1 MKRIFIL
8 LIALTLAFSLI
19 GCSKHSN
26 EAVNET
32 VFDAIKHS
40 SETKIE
46 LPDSSSADAD
56 GEIDSAHSLADLEL
70 QENSELSEE
79 EVLAQAQALIE
90 ESKYPQAIGL
100 LSGIANNE
108 DAAKL
113 LDQLYYVISG
123 DYLENLDV
131 GVAAIDRE
139 GHVRMMAH
147 PVYFENVLHA
157 DQEETLKTV
166 GEWENIR
173 RITNGCWIVRRGDK
187 QIQVN
192 KGTSSI
198 LKRL

>member
-1 MKRIFIL
+1 MKRIFTL
-8 LIALTLAFSLI
+8 LIVFTLAFSLI

-32 VFDAIKHS
+32 VFDAIKHI

-79 EVLAQAQALIE
+79 EVLAQALIE

-157 DQEETLKTV
+157 D
-166 GEWENIR
+166 
-173 RITNGCWIVRRGDK
+173 
-187 QIQVN
+187 
-192 KGTSSI
+192 
-198 LKRL
+198 